1 MKCNYWWVWP
11 HHLFTFFKLHSTLG
25 IKFSKTGFLQLVDC
39 GSQPLTYETGPI
51 ADPWTILAVID
62 SSDISAIPGT
72 VRVIMVDASTYFFTL
87 ERKTEYMY
95 INTRQNMK
103 GGTLSIDTKLQQFR
117 QQNEVWLSWQMRWA
131 RTRPWIG
138 QCSLWYCSK
147 RSAPLVWSI
156 LRQDR
161 TDGRQS

>member
-1 MKCNYWWVWP
+1 
-11 HHLFTFFKLHSTLG
+11 
-25 IKFSKTGFLQLVDC
+25 
-39 GSQPLTYETGPI
+39 
-51 ADPWTILAVID
+51 VID

-117 QQNEVWLSWQMRWA
+117 QQNEVWLSWQMR
-131 RTRPWIG
+131 
-138 QCSLWYCSK
+138 
-147 RSAPLVWSI
+147 
-156 LRQDR
+156 
-161 TDGRQS
+161 